1 MCSGYRPIL
10 DALKQFASDAPGKID
25 HLIQDIE
32 DIKVYIMEEVL
43 I

>member
-32 DIKVYIMEEVL
+32 DIKVYMEEVL

>member
-1 MCSGYRPIL
+1 MWSGYRPIL
-10 DALKQFASDAPGKID
+10 DALKQFASDTPGKID

-32 DIKVYIMEEVL
+32 DIKVYMEEVL